1 MRYRI
6 AQVRRRRRLSLRDR
20 RLTVRRNLCLFGLG
34 QWELRGVDTS
44 HLIVA
49 FLELEDL
56 WAYRATLRIAPVCG
70 RWQPLPAYRPPLR
83 EGICEPH
90 EYAETIL
97 DVSSDDDAVAG
108 DTYAF
113 RQAMV

>member
-49 FLELEDL
+49 FLELEDV
-56 WAYRATLRIAPVCG
+56 WFYRATLRIARVCAH
-70 RWQPLPAYRPPLR
+70 WHPLPSYRPPLR
-83 EGICEPH
+83 EGICEPQ

-97 DVSSDDDAVAG
+97 EVSSDNDTVAG
-108 DTYAF
+108 DTFAL
-113 RQAMV
+113 R